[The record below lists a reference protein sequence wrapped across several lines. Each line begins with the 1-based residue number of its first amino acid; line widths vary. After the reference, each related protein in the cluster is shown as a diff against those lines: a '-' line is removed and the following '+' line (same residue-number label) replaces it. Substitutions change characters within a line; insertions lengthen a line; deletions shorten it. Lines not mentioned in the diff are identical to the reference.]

1 MATKNDILKKLN
13 VIEKKLPNGEVKE
26 ISDSM
31 DNFKELQD
39 IHHSK
44 MDKHF
49 SNITKINEALKNL
62 D

>member
-13 VIEKKLPNGEVKE
+13 VIEKRLPNGEVKE

-39 IHHSK
+39 IHHTK
-44 MDKHF
+44 MTEHF
-49 SNITKINEALKNL
+49 NNIIKINEALKNL

>member
-13 VIEKKLPNGEVKE
+13 VIEKRLPNGEVKE

-39 IHHSK
+39 IHHTK
-44 MDKHF
+44 MIHHF
-49 SNITKINEALKNL
+49 NDITKINEALKNL